1 MATPKQAARRDFGF
15 GYVNERRKTTL
26 DGEPGPEGPDGPTVA
41 QQEIVRL
48 FAEHNGTL
56 VRFLRARLGSDHEA
70 RDVAQEAYV
79 RLLQIDKPG
88 TVSFLRAYL
97 FKTAANI
104 ATDRRRR
111 EAVRGI
117 AHRDPVFDM
126 RNDDLDPERSALAKE
141 RLRIVQAGIAELP
154 ERSRL
159 AFLLH
164 RVSDMSIAD
173 VAVRLGLSERMV
185 RNHVVKALVHIRL
198 KLDAADE
205 RDIRKGR
212 PL

>member
-1 MATPKQAARRDFGF
+1 MS
-15 GYVNERRKTTL
+15 ERGKTIL
-26 DGEPGPEGPDGPTVA
+26 EDEPEGGAPAGGSVS

-111 EAVRGI
+111 EAVRGV
-117 AHRDPVFDM
+117 AHRDPVFDV
-126 RNDDLDPERSALAKE
+126 RTDGIDPERSALAKE
-141 RLRIVQAGIAELP
+141 RLRIVEAGIAELP
-154 ERSRL
+154 ERCRL

-173 VAVRLGLSERMV
+173 IAVRLGLSERMI
-185 RNHVVKALVHIRL
+185 RNHIVKALVHIRL
-198 KLDAADE
+198 KLDAADA
-205 RDIRKGR
+205 RDPKKGR
-212 PL
+212 PR